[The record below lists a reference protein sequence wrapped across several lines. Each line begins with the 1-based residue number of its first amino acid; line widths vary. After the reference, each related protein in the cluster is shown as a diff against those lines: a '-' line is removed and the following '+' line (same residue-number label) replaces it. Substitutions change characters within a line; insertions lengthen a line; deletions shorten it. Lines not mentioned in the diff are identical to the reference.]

1 MRKTT
6 IICVLALAAMATTA
20 MGGKLGAATDRAVTP
35 TELRKLFPGRFSA
48 VVKGYRVRF
57 VAKGNG
63 RLKGFYGGM
72 SDEGR
77 WSVRGS
83 RLCVML
89 REWLDGR
96 TTCARVRRENGDWYR
111 ARDIRF
117 RKM

>member
-1 MRKTT
+1 MRKT
-6 IICVLALAAMATTA
+6 IIGILALAAATVTVT
-20 MGGKLGAATDRAVTP
+20 GGNLQAATDRTVSP

-63 RLKGFYGGM
+63 RLKGFYGTM

-96 TTCARVRRENGDWYR
+96 TTCAPVRRENGDWYR

>member
-1 MRKTT
+1 MEK
-6 IICVLALAAMATTA
+6 VLD
-20 MGGKLGAATDRAVTP
+20 GRVNGYGFGVTGCYE
-35 TELRKLFPGRFSA
+35 TGRFSA

-57 VAKGNG
+57 IAKGNG
-63 RLKGFYGGM
+63 RLKGFYGTM

-96 TTCARVRRENGDWYR
+96 TTCAPVRRENGDWYR
-111 ARDIRF
+111 ARNIRF

>member
-1 MRKTT
+1 M
-6 IICVLALAAMATTA
+6 AAMSASITA
-20 MGGKLGAATDRAVTP
+20 GSLHAATDRAVSP
-35 TELRKLFPGRFSA
+35 TELRKLFPGKFSA

-63 RLKGFYGGM
+63 HLEGFYGSM

-89 REWLDGR
+89 REWLDGK
-96 TTCARVRRENGDWYR
+96 TTCARVRRENGQWFR